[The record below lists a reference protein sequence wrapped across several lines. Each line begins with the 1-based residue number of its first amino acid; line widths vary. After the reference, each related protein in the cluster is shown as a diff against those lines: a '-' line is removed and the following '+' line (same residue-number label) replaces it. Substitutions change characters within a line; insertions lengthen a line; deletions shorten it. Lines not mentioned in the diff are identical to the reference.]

1 MNYAVK
7 DYKLDYA
14 VEDYKLTGNYD
25 VGFTAYA
32 PLHTFKGW
40 ARQGVEAKIGINFD
54 AKTISYARAS
64 AKTSC
69 FDTGFKDR
77 NKAMADYMQ
86 IQKFSESS
94 IELTEV
100 KAFNQLDDTRYQ
112 INALAVLEF
121 MGQRRQ
127 LPVDFSITRNGLGF
141 SIDLDCKWS
150 FKAYGLKS
158 PRLLFL
164 TVRDI
169 VDISG
174 KGEFVPISP
183 VS

>member
-1 MNYAVK
+1 MNC
-7 DYKLDYA
+7 A
-14 VEDYKLTGNYD
+14 VEDYRLTGNYD

-40 ARQGVEAKIGINFD
+40 TRQDVEAQIGINFD
-54 AKTISYARAS
+54 TATISYARAR
-64 AKTSC
+64 AQTCC
-69 FDTGFKDR
+69 FDTGFDDR

-86 IQKFSESS
+86 IEKYPESS

-100 KAFNQLDDTRYQ
+100 KAFTRLDDTRLQ
-112 INALAVLEF
+112 IDALAVLEF

-127 LPVDFSITRNGLGF
+127 LPVNFFITRNGSGF
-141 SIDLDCKWS
+141 SIGLDFKWS
-150 FKAYGLKS
+150 FKAYGLKA

-174 KGEFVPISP
+174 KGEFVPMNSAG
-183 VS
+183 

>member
-1 MNYAVK
+1 MTKKKNRMNF
-7 DYKLDYA
+7 A
-14 VEDYKLTGNYD
+14 VEDYQLTGNYD

-40 ARQGVEAKIGINFD
+40 ARQGVEAQMGINFD

-69 FDTGFKDR
+69 FDTGFNDR

-86 IQKFSESS
+86 IGKYPESS

-100 KAFNQLDDTRYQ
+100 KTFNRLDDTRYQ
-112 INALAVLEF
+112 IKALAVLEF

-127 LPVDFSITRNGLGF
+127 LPVDFNITRNGRGF
-141 SIDLDCKWS
+141 SIDLDYKWS

-174 KGEFVPISP
+174 KGEFVPAPP